1 MMTKAEKQALEVMAE
16 VMAKQ
21 AEWNE
26 FRASYPERFA
36 KLLYDFGKLGNTFE
50 VKRLDNLTY
59 LFKSDESYTVE
70 AELLVTLTEEPQQ
83 DYVWNFEEL
92 ERQVAEYYA
101 KEAEAERQYRVRLA
115 ALGKVRATL
124 SAEELKLL
132 GL

>member
-1 MMTKAEKQALEVMAE
+1 ME

-59 LFKSDESYTVE
+59 LFKSDESYPVE
-70 AELLVTLTEEPQQ
+70 AELFVTLTEEPQQ

>member
-1 MMTKAEKQALEVMAE
+1 MAKMTKAEKQALE

-59 LFKSDESYTVE
+59 LFKSDESYPVE
-70 AELLVTLTEEPQQ
+70 AELFVTLTEEPQQ